1 MAAAIYNLDSYKDI
15 VFSGFDYK
23 LTSDVASIISKLSSE
38 LGIVSEPANSDK
50 PRQFKNRTGGSLRK
64 SKQDDEPWE
73 KIKAFKT
80 TKIEQKEGIEK
91 LINDIRICLNKISIK
106 NYETHRDAI
115 IQHIRQI
122 VESDNEN
129 EGELGQ
135 VAKAIFDIAS
145 SNKFYS
151 EIYANL
157 YKELSAEFPIFNE
170 IIGGVITSYANGIQ
184 NIQYF
189 DPKVNYDKYCDNN
202 KENDNR
208 RAMTAFIVNLAKKGI
223 LKNEQVIG
231 IIIQLEELV
240 LKYID
245 ELEKTNEVEE
255 ITENIFIFVT
265 MSLES
270 MSTNQEWI
278 KVIDN
283 VNLCSQSKP
292 KEHPSMSSRA
302 LFKYMDI
309 LDFIKKNTAQQA

>member
-1 MAAAIYNLDSYKDI
+1 MSAAIYNLDSYKDI

-38 LGIVSEPANSDK
+38 LGIVSEPTNSISDK
-50 PRQFKNRTGGSLRK
+50 PRQFKHRAGASSRRP
-64 SKQDDEPWE
+64 KQEEEQWE

-106 NYETHRDAI
+106 NYDTHRDSI
-115 IQHIRQI
+115 MQHIRQI
-122 VESDNEN
+122 VDSDNEN
-129 EGELGQ
+129 AGDLGQ
-135 VAKAIFDIAS
+135 ITKAIFDIAS

-151 EIYANL
+151 DIYANL
-157 YKELSAEFPIFNE
+157 YKELANEFPIFNE
-170 IIGGVITSYANGIQ
+170 ILGGFINDYVNGIQ

-189 DPKVNYDKYCDNN
+189 DPKVDYDKYCDNN

-208 RAMTAFIVNLAKKGI
+208 RAMTAFIVNLAKNGI

-245 ELEKTNEVEE
+245 ECEKTNEVEE
-255 ITENIFIFVT
+255 ITENVFIFVIK
-265 MSLES
+265 SLES
-270 MSTNQEWI
+270 MSTNEGWNV
-278 KVIDN
+278 VIEN
-283 VNLCSQSKP
+283 ITACSQSKP
-292 KEHPSMSSRA
+292 KEHPSMTSRA

-309 LDFIKKNTAQQA
+309 LDFIKKNKP